1 MESRIRSIFLTLVI
15 LISTMPTVL
24 HAAEQN
30 EESQNSLIQPEIE
43 RTEFDES
50 IIDTEDFEL
59 SAFAGILSI
68 EDFGTNPVLG
78 FEFAYHVNEDVYVQ
92 FDYGLSEAGETS
104 FEVLSGGAPLLS
116 DDERE
121 LQYYLFNIGFNLLPG
136 EAFVTDSSTF
146 NTSFYVIGGIG
157 NTEFAGDD
165 RFTINFGTGYQILF
179 ADAFSLNIDVRDL
192 IFNIDVFGE
201 DKVTHN
207 LQYTVALGWF
217 F

>member
-1 MESRIRSIFLTLVI
+1 MEIRICRIFLTLI
-15 LISTMPTVL
+15 TLFSLLPTAL
-24 HAAEQN
+24 LAAEEN
-30 EESQNSLIQPEIE
+30 TGEQNSLIQPQIE

-50 IIDTEDFEL
+50 IIDSEDFEL
-59 SAFAGILSI
+59 SAYIGILSI
-68 EDFGTNPVLG
+68 EDFGTNPVFGL
-78 FEFAYHVNEDVYVQ
+78 ELAYHVNEDVYVQ
-92 FDYGLSEAGETS
+92 FEYGLSEGGQTS

-146 NTSFYVIGGIG
+146 NTTFYVIGGVG
-157 NTEFAGDD
+157 STEFAGDD
-165 RFTINFGTGYQILF
+165 RFTINFGAGYQILF
-179 ADAFSLNIDVRDL
+179 ADAFSLNLDARDL
-192 IFNIDVFGE
+192 IFNVDVFGE

-207 LQYTVALGWF
+207 LQFSVALGWF

>member
-1 MESRIRSIFLTLVI
+1 MESRICSIFLTLVI
-15 LISTMPTVL
+15 LISTLPTVL
-24 HAAEQN
+24 QAAEQN
-30 EESQNSLIQPEIE
+30 EEDQNSLIQPEIE

-50 IIDTEDFEL
+50 IIDSEDFEL

-68 EDFGTNPVLG
+68 EDFGTNPVFG
-78 FEFAYHVNEDVYVQ
+78 FELAYHVNEDVYVQ
-92 FDYGLSEAGETS
+92 FDYGFSEAGQTS

-157 NTEFAGDD
+157 STEFAGDD

-192 IFNIDVFGE
+192 IFNMDVFGE

>member
-1 MESRIRSIFLTLVI
+1 MESRICSIFLTLVI
-15 LISTMPTVL
+15 LVLTLPTIL

-30 EESQNSLIQPEIE
+30 EEDQNSLIQPEIE

-50 IIDTEDFEL
+50 IIDSEDFEL
-59 SAFAGILSI
+59 SACAGILSI

-92 FDYGLSEAGETS
+92 FDYGFSDAGQTS

-136 EAFVTDSSTF
+136 EAFVTESATV

-157 NTEFAGDD
+157 STEFAGDD
-165 RFTINFGTGYQILF
+165 RFTINFGTGYKILF

-192 IFNIDVFGE
+192 IFNMDVFGE

>member
-1 MESRIRSIFLTLVI
+1 MESRICSIFLTLVI
-15 LISTMPTVL
+15 LISTLPAVL

-30 EESQNSLIQPEIE
+30 EEDQNSLIQPEIE

-50 IIDTEDFEL
+50 IIDSEDFEL

-92 FDYGLSEAGETS
+92 FDYGFSEAGQTS

-136 EAFVTDSSTF
+136 EAFITNSSTF

-157 NTEFAGDD
+157 STEFAGDD
-165 RFTINFGTGYQILF
+165 RFTINFGTGYKILF

-192 IFNIDVFGE
+192 IFNMDVFGE

>member
-1 MESRIRSIFLTLVI
+1 MESRICSIFLTLVI
-15 LISTMPTVL
+15 LISTLPAVL

-30 EESQNSLIQPEIE
+30 EEDQNSLIQPEIE

-50 IIDTEDFEL
+50 IIDSEDFEL

-92 FDYGLSEAGETS
+92 FDYGFSEAGQTS

-146 NTSFYVIGGIG
+146 NTSCYVIGGIG
-157 NTEFAGDD
+157 STEFAGDD
-165 RFTINFGTGYQILF
+165 RFTINFGTGYKILF

-192 IFNIDVFGE
+192 IFNMDVFGE

>member
-1 MESRIRSIFLTLVI
+1 MESRICSIFLTLVI
-15 LISTMPTVL
+15 LVSTLPAVL

-30 EESQNSLIQPEIE
+30 EEDQSSLIQPEIE
-43 RTEFDES
+43 RAEFDES
-50 IIDTEDFEL
+50 IIDSEDFEL

-92 FDYGLSEAGETS
+92 FDYGFSEAGKTS

-116 DDERE
+116 GDERE

-136 EAFVTDSSTF
+136 EAFVSDSSTF

-157 NTEFAGDD
+157 STEFAGDD

>member
-1 MESRIRSIFLTLVI
+1 MESRICSIFLTLVI
-15 LISTMPTVL
+15 LISTLPTVL
-24 HAAEQN
+24 HAADQN
-30 EESQNSLIQPEIE
+30 EEDQNSLIQPEIE

-50 IIDTEDFEL
+50 IIDSEDFEL

-92 FDYGLSEAGETS
+92 FDYGFSEGGETS

-136 EAFVTDSSTF
+136 EAFVTESSTF

-157 NTEFAGDD
+157 STEFAGDD

>member
-1 MESRIRSIFLTLVI
+1 MESRICSIFLTLVI
-15 LISTMPTVL
+15 LVSTLPTVL

-30 EESQNSLIQPEIE
+30 EEDQSSLIQPEIE
-43 RTEFDES
+43 RAEFDES
-50 IIDTEDFEL
+50 IIDSEDFEL

-92 FDYGLSEAGETS
+92 FDYGFSE
-104 FEVLSGGAPLLS
+104 PLLS

-157 NTEFAGDD
+157 STEFAGDD

-192 IFNIDVFGE
+192 IFNTDVFGE

>member
-1 MESRIRSIFLTLVI
+1 MESRICSIFLTLVI
-15 LISTMPTVL
+15 LTSTLPTVL
-24 HAAEQN
+24 QAAEQN
-30 EESQNSLIQPEIE
+30 EEDQNSLIQPEIE

-50 IIDTEDFEL
+50 IIDSEDFEL

-68 EDFGTNPVLG
+68 EDFGTNPVFG
-78 FEFAYHVNEDVYVQ
+78 FELAYHVNEDVYVQ
-92 FDYGLSEAGETS
+92 FDYGFSEAGQTS

-136 EAFVTDSSTF
+136 ESFVTDSSTF

-157 NTEFAGDD
+157 STEFAGDD

-192 IFNIDVFGE
+192 IFNMDVFGE